1 MPIIIGK
8 WTPQI
13 LFSLKESLAP
23 QRWKRLPAH
32 ADQNSAQSWQ
42 AKAVLS
48 AQEGEDFR
56 KTQQSVERKA
66 AN

>member
-23 QRWKRLPAH
+23 QRWKRFPAH
-32 ADQNSAQSWQ
+32 ADQNSAQSRQ
-42 AKAVLS
+42 AEAVLS
-48 AQEGEDFR
+48 AQEGEVSQ
-56 KTQQSVERKA
+56 TQQSVERKA
-66 AN
+66 TN